1 MNGLFHCQKE
11 IKFMEEYNELLE
23 LIKDDSQNQ
32 VWLRNRIYLW
42 EKEGKITY
50 LQREEL
56 LGKLDGRR

>member
-1 MNGLFHCQKE
+1 
-11 IKFMEEYNELLE
+11 MEEYNELLE

-42 EKEGKITY
+42 EEKGKITY

-56 LGKLDGRR
+56 LGKLDDRR

>member
-1 MNGLFHCQKE
+1 
-11 IKFMEEYNELLE
+11 MEEYNELLE

-42 EKEGKITY
+42 EEKGKIIY

-56 LGKLDGRR
+56 LGKLDDRR